1 MRDTINSILFQR
13 IMSSISLSRT
23 LSTCMLKSRN
33 VLPTARSMTH
43 YPIDDIVN
51 GLTEDQK
58 QLRESLF
65 NFCQK
70 ELAPHADKID
80 KDNDFPQMREF
91 WRKLGDMGLLGITA
105 NPDFGG
111 SGMGY
116 LDHVIAMEEL
126 SRASGAVAL
135 SYGAASNL
143 CINQINR

>member
-1 MRDTINSILFQR
+1 M
-13 IMSSISLSRT
+13 
-23 LSTCMLKSRN
+23 
-33 VLPTARSMTH
+33 
-43 YPIDDIVN
+43 
-51 GLTEDQK
+51 
-58 QLRESLF
+58 RESLF
-65 NFCQK
+65 IFCQK

-105 NPDFGG
+105 NPDYGG

-143 CINQINR
+143 CINQINRCEKSETDW

>member
-1 MRDTINSILFQR
+1 
-13 IMSSISLSRT
+13 
-23 LSTCMLKSRN
+23 
-33 VLPTARSMTH
+33 MTH

-91 WRKLGDMGLLGITA
+91 WRKLGDRGLLGITA
-105 NPDFGG
+105 SPDYGG

>member
-1 MRDTINSILFQR
+1 
-13 IMSSISLSRT
+13 
-23 LSTCMLKSRN
+23 
-33 VLPTARSMTH
+33 MTH

-91 WRKLGDMGLLGITA
+91 WKKLGDMGLLGITA